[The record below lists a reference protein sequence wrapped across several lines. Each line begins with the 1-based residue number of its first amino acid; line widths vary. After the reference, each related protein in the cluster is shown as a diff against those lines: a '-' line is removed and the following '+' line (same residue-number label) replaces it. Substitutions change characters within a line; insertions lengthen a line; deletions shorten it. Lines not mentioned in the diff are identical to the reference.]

1 MAPTVKRRTALLLM
15 MLAVSSAFAAWQW
28 FRPYQWSADPAARFE
43 IAHASIRRDHSF
55 YWLDLFLK
63 QRGDAGHDLAKP
75 VLLVLGD
82 GRELEPAETTFEGD
96 ATRATRSLGLRFWLE
111 ERDFAGPLH
120 LRLNDGRLEVR
131 KRSGPPV
138 KPGAASAHFTTS
150 DW

>member
-1 MAPTVKRRTALLLM
+1 MAPAVKRRTALLLM

-28 FRPYQWSADPAARFE
+28 FRPYQWSVDPAARFE
-43 IAHASIRRDHSF
+43 IAHASLLRDHSF
-55 YWLDLFLK
+55 YWLDLHLK
-63 QRGDAGHDLAKP
+63 HRGDAGHDLAKP
-75 VLLVLGD
+75 VRLVFGD

-96 ATRATRSLGLRFWLE
+96 AEQATRSLGLRFWLE
-111 ERDFAGPLH
+111 DRDFSGPLH

-138 KPGAASAHFTTS
+138 KVGTSSAHFTTS